1 MKIIMKY
8 VGGKF
13 NQINDIVW
21 LMEKHL
27 NCFETIVD
35 VFGGAGIVLINVPND
50 WRVNKV
56 YNDIDNDLYIL
67 FKVLQDDNKRNK
79 LIQKLNVAFVH
90 EQVFKDLRDDKL
102 SVDQDPEINIAFKLL
117 YLHNY
122 SYFGDANTFMHHY
135 RYKHITEFKIQNFLY
150 VKNWIVE
157 NKDFRL
163 IMEKYDRENVL
174 FYLDPPYLRSGK
186 IYKNSFKLQ
195 DFLDLKDILSKTQAN
210 YILNLSLYDNEMI
223 DIFGEPNFI
232 KEYKLQTSNTRNPP
246 KPGVHWKM
254 GFWYK
259 FNDKKNSK
267 INSLKNFEAVKNEDN
282 GVII

>member
-122 SYFGDANTFMHHY
+122 SYFGDANTFMRQY
-135 RYKHITEFKIQNFLY
+135 IYKPITDFKIQNFLY
-150 VKNWIVE
+150 VKNWIIE
-157 NKDFRL
+157 NKDFKL
-163 IMEKYDRENVL
+163 IMEKYNNDNVL

-186 IYKNSFKLQ
+186 SYKNSFDLQ
-195 DFLDLKDILSKTQAN
+195 DFIDLKNILIETHAN

-223 DIFGEPNFI
+223 NIFGCPNFI
-232 KEYKLQTSNTRNPP
+232 KEYELSFSKPKNPA
-246 KPGVHWKM
+246 KSGNRWKM

-267 INSLKNFEAVKNEDN
+267 IISLKTFEAIKNEDN